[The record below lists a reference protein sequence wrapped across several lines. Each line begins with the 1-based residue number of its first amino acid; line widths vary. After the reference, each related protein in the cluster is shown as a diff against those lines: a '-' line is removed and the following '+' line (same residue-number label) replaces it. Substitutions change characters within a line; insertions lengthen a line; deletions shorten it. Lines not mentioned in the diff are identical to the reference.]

1 MWIQLEGAEDPE
13 ELFADITRVKNLSGF
28 KKILTEQ
35 FKELK
40 GAELRDI
47 AILDSDKEKISP
59 GRDLQE
65 LSKKVTDE
73 KPLIIRY
80 PLSNSVIIVRLRHI
94 FNKEECIIPH
104 SSGSFNLLQKEAK
117 ALFGDLNE
125 CETSDIYFEDP
136 KSNNIINSAYYFNI
150 LVKKISDGE
159 KRDLGDLKVRIKN
172 RKAYS
177 EWKLDE
183 VLRDIYHYKS
193 GILDA
198 EVKKFDMECLPLS
211 SPPLSDKELDKLVEQ
226 LKDKKNVFEKVNVN
240 EATTREFISVIL
252 VNAVNHVKENNDVTA
267 KLMVEVNL
275 KGSHGYGPLYYAVL
289 LRQHFIIITEAKPL
303 ETEKGIAQNL
313 AQMHSAS
320 EMLKKRKIDQTDL
333 ETMPIIGV
341 VTTGMAWLFIRY
353 IGPIESAQLEICDEF
368 YCSFMGN
375 MED

>member
-1 MWIQLEGAEDPE
+1 MANGDTERPGSPSKRCPSSIVNMWIQLEGAKDPE

-28 KKILTEQ
+28 KKILIEQ

-47 AILDSDKEKISP
+47 EILD
-59 GRDLQE
+59 
-65 LSKKVTDE
+65 
-73 KPLIIRY
+73 
-80 PLSNSVIIVRLRHI
+80 NIVRLRYI
-94 FNKEECIIPH
+94 LNKEECITPH

-125 CETSDIYFEDP
+125 CETSD
-136 KSNNIINSAYYFNI
+136 
-150 LVKKISDGE
+150 
-159 KRDLGDLKVRIKN
+159 LKVRIKN

-177 EWKLDE
+177 EWKLGE

-198 EVKKFDMECLPLS
+198 E
-211 SPPLSDKELDKLVEQ
+211 
-226 LKDKKNVFEKVNVN
+226 LKDKKNVFEKVNIN

-252 VNAVNHVKENNDVTA
+252 VNAVNYVKENNDATA

-275 KGSHGYGPLYYAVL
+275 KGSHGYGPLDYAVL
-289 LRQHFIIITEAKPL
+289 LRQHFILITEAKPL

-313 AQMHSAS
+313 AQIHN
-320 EMLKKRKIDQTDL
+320 LVI
-333 ETMPIIGV
+333 MPIIGV

-353 IGPIESAQLEICDEF
+353 TGPVESAQLEISDEF
-368 YCSFMGN
+368 YCSFTGN
-375 MED
+375 MEDARRVASYVVRLLQSQVKQLETSSKCLCNVQ